1 MIRNARF
8 LLVAVLVLF
17 SAGAAF
23 GSGQADDAASGE
35 VKLTP
40 PGTLPIVEELIT
52 ISGFVAQ
59 SAWIS
64 DMIDNEATRELE
76 KRTNIKLDLMVVLDE
91 AAAEKKSLLLASGDY
106 PEVFFSGNFNN
117 EDILLFGMDQGIF
130 QPMNDQIDRMGVNV
144 KKIFAYYPELRANI
158 TAPDGNIYGLP
169 GINECFHCTYSQ
181 KMWINT
187 KWLDNLGLA
196 IPKTTDDFY
205 RVLKAIE
212 ANDANGNGDLDDEIP
227 LMGSIKSWHN
237 PVYDF
242 IMNAFVYDDGDSY
255 FASKNGVLSFSPA
268 QPEWREGLR
277 YLRKLYS
284 EELIYPASFTQTR
297 EQAQTIGDNP
307 DDALFFAG
315 TAGHLGMYMRIE
327 SDPPYD
333 RHKEWAALEPPTG
346 PRGLKVAAIYRDFS
360 RAKVVITDKA
370 KYPDVAFRLGDYIYG
385 DEGTTLMESG
395 PEGFNWEPALT
406 GDKGLTGA
414 QARFRDLSTAMGH
427 GDVDNFSWGQQ
438 APTVRTAEWRASW
451 AADQNLMTVQGY
463 ELRLFKETSDKYE
476 PYAPKEWYTRV
487 FMNPDDIEVVAQMK
501 TNIIDYMHQA
511 TVQFI
516 VGELDIESD
525 WDAYIAQLKKLDLEE
540 YMDFHQAA
548 WTAKMKNK

>member
-1 MIRNARF
+1 MIRNVRISAI
-8 LLVAVLVLF
+8 LVLF
-17 SAGAAF
+17 LFGAGAVF
-23 GSGQADDAASGE
+23 GSGQGDDSSAGE

-40 PGTLPIVEELIT
+40 PGTLPIVEETVT

-64 DMIDNEATRELE
+64 DMVDNEATIELE

-106 PEVFFSGNFNN
+106 PGVFFSGNFNN

-130 QPMNDQIDRMGVNV
+130 QPMNDQIERMGVNV

-187 KWLDNLGLA
+187 QWLDNLGLA
-196 IPKTTDDFY
+196 VPETTDDFY
-205 RVLKAIE
+205 QVLKAIK
-212 ANDANGNGDLDDEIP
+212 ASDANGNGDPNDEIP

-242 IMNAFVYDDGDSY
+242 IMNAWVYNNGADY
-255 FASKNGVLSFSPA
+255 FASDNGVLSFAPA
-268 QPEWREGLR
+268 QPEWQEGLR
-277 YLRKLYS
+277 YLRKLYD

-307 DDALFFAG
+307 DAALFFAG

-333 RHKEWAALEPPTG
+333 RHKEWAALAPLTG
-346 PRGLKVAAIYRDFS
+346 PDGVKVSAIYRDFS
-360 RAKVVITDKA
+360 GAKYVITDKA

-385 DEGTTLMESG
+385 DEGTTLMEAG
-395 PEGFNWEPALT
+395 PEGFIWEPAKP
-406 GDKGLTGA
+406 GDKGLTGEP
-414 QARFRDLSTAMGH
+414 ARFRNLETAKGH
-427 GDVDNFSWGQQ
+427 GDVDNYSWGQQ
-438 APTVRTAEWRASW
+438 APTVRTAVWRASW
-451 AADQNLMTVQGY
+451 AADQNLMTSQGY
-463 ELRLFKETSDKYE
+463 ELRLFKNTAEKYE

-487 FMNPDDIEVVAQMK
+487 FMDPKDVEEVAQMK

-525 WDAYIAQLKKLDLEE
+525 WGAYIAQLKKLELDQ
-540 YMDFHQAA
+540 YMAFHQTA
-548 WTAKMKNK
+548 WTAKLRNQ